1 MCFTTEDKLLYAGA
15 DPAEGEM
22 TMENQYR
29 LDKERYAALARRA
42 AAEGVVLLRNEEY
55 ALPLKAGQS
64 VAVFGR
70 IQFDYYRSGTGSG
83 GMVNAPYTV
92 GILDAL
98 KEEELVL
105 DTELEETYRN
115 WIVDHPYDQGQGW
128 AQEPW
133 NQEEMPL
140 AEDIVR
146 AAAGRAGDL
155 DGSSTAIVV
164 IGRTAG
170 EDRDAKA
177 EKGSYFL
184 TDLEEDMLARVC
196 AAFDKVAVLL
206 NIGSVMDMEW
216 VERYAPQAV
225 LCVWQGGMEGGHGA
239 ADVLM
244 GRVNPCGKL
253 PDTIAHSID
262 DYPSTRNFGGD
273 TTDNYEEDIYVGYR
287 YFETFAKDKV
297 LYSFGFGLSYTAF
310 STEDISVERVSAER
324 LSAEQEKGCSRI
336 RVSLTVRNAGETA
349 GREVVQ
355 VYVRP
360 PQGKLGKPLRS
371 LAAFAKT
378 DVLEPGGTQEIE
390 LMIPDHTLA
399 SYDDSGATGHR
410 SCWVMEPGK
419 YEFYVGGD
427 VRSASLVG
435 WIDIDELKV
444 IERCQEA
451 AAPEKAF
458 RRMKPAD
465 AEKGLTLTWEEVP
478 VRSGPMR
485 EHICCEYREIPY
497 TGDQGIRLGDVYDG
511 KADLETFI
519 AQISDEG
526 LCCLVKGEGMSSP
539 KVTPGTA
546 AAFGG
551 LTEELREL
559 GIPCGCCA
567 DGPSG
572 IRMDCG
578 APAFSLPGGVCL
590 ASTFDEEL
598 LEELYAMEGL
608 ELRQNRIDLL
618 LGPGMNIHR
627 NPLNG
632 RNFEYFSEDP
642 LLTGK
647 MASAQ
652 LRGMSRY
659 GTTGVLKHFAANNQ
673 EHNRRKYNSVVSERA
688 LREIYLR
695 GFEIAVKEG
704 GARAVMTTY
713 GAVNGIWTAGN
724 YDLNTK
730 ILRDEWGFDGLVMT
744 DWWAEMNDEGQE
756 PSIQNLAAMVRS
768 QNDIFMVVPDT
779 EKHMGNLK
787 ERLEAGTLTRAEL
800 QRSAVNILDALL
812 KAPAMERI
820 LERISD
826 EEQEAYGML
835 SEEERVD
842 FDMPL
847 HIVEDELVLPVGG
860 LCTDRGHS
868 EVFALDVRVPGNY
881 RLNMK
886 VSADGGE
893 LAQVPVSVFL
903 NGTLAGTITI
913 NGTGGEWI
921 EVRQDLGY
929 IVFPNVYM
937 RLYFAQSGM
946 RIDSV
951 RIQRDM
957 TTLGKE

>member
-1 MCFTTEDKLLYAGA
+1 
-15 DPAEGEM
+15 
-22 TMENQYR
+22 MENHYR

-42 AAEGVVLLRNEEY
+42 AAEGVVLLRNEDH

-105 DTELEETYRN
+105 DMELEESYRN

-140 AEDIVR
+140 TEEMVR
-146 AAAGRAGDL
+146 TAAGRTGEL

-184 TDLEEDMLARVC
+184 TELEEDMLAKVC

-297 LYSFGFGLSYTAF
+297 LYPFGFGLSYTKF
-310 STEDISVERVSAER
+310 SIENISVERG
-324 LSAEQEKGCSRI
+324 SAEQEEDCSRI
-336 RVSLTVRNAGETA
+336 KVSLTVRNAGDTA

-390 LMIPDHTLA
+390 LMIPDHTFA

-410 SCWVMEPGK
+410 SCWVVEPGK

-427 VRSASLVG
+427 VRSASLAG

-478 VRSGPMR
+478 VRSGPVR

-608 ELRQNRIDLL
+608 ELRQNRIDML

-688 LREIYLR
+688 LREIYLK

-724 YDLNTK
+724 YDLNTR

-744 DWWAEMNDEGQE
+744 DWWAEMNDEGEE
-756 PSIQNLAAMVRS
+756 PSIQNLAAMVRA

-787 ERLEAGTLTRAEL
+787 ESLQAGILGRAAL
-800 QRSAVNILDALL
+800 QRSVANILGALL

-826 EEQEAYGML
+826 EEKEAYELLG
-835 SEEERVD
+835 EEERVD
-842 FDMPL
+842 FDMPR
-847 HIVEDELVLPVGG
+847 HTVEDKLVLPGG
-860 LCTDRGHS
+860 DLCTDRGHS
-868 EVFALDVRVPGNY
+868 EVFALDVRAPGNY
-881 RLNMK
+881 GLIMK

-903 NGTLAGTITI
+903 NGTIAGTITI

-929 IVFPNVYM
+929 IAFPNVYM

>member
-1 MCFTTEDKLLYAGA
+1 MCFTTEDKFLYAGA

-29 LDKERYAALARRA
+29 LDKKRYAALARRA
-42 AAEGVVLLRNEEY
+42 AAEGAVLLRNEEHT
-55 ALPLKAGQS
+55 LPLK
-64 VAVFGR
+64 
-70 IQFDYYRSGTGSG
+70 
-83 GMVNAPYTV
+83 
-92 GILDAL
+92 
-98 KEEELVL
+98 
-105 DTELEETYRN
+105 
-115 WIVDHPYDQGQGW
+115 
-128 AQEPW
+128 
-133 NQEEMPL
+133 
-140 AEDIVR
+140 
-146 AAAGRAGDL
+146 AGRAGDL
-155 DGSSTAIVV
+155 DGFSTAIVV

-184 TDLEEDMLARVC
+184 TDTEEDMLAKVC
-196 AAFDKVAVLL
+196 AAFEKVAVLL

-297 LYSFGFGLSYTAF
+297 LYPFGFGLSYTKF
-310 STEDISVERVSAER
+310 SIENISVERG
-324 LSAEQEKGCSRI
+324 SAEQEEDCSRI
-336 RVSLTVRNAGETA
+336 KVSLTVRNTGDTA

-355 VYVRP
+355 VYLRP

-378 DVLEPGGTQEIE
+378 NVLEPGGTQEIE

-427 VRSASLVG
+427 VRSASLAG

-497 TGDQGIRLGDVYDG
+497 TGDQGIRIGDVYDG

-688 LREIYLR
+688 LREIYLK

-756 PSIQNLAAMVRS
+756 PSIQNLAAMVRA

-800 QRSAVNILDALL
+800 QRSVANILGALL

-826 EEQEAYGML
+826 EEQEAYEML

-847 HIVEDELVLPVGG
+847 HIVEDELVLPGGG

-903 NGTLAGTITI
+903 NGTIAGTITI

>member
-1 MCFTTEDKLLYAGA
+1 
-15 DPAEGEM
+15 
-22 TMENQYR
+22 MENHYR

-42 AAEGVVLLRNEEY
+42 AAEGVVLLRNEDH

-105 DTELEETYRN
+105 DMELEESYRN

-140 AEDIVR
+140 TEEMVR
-146 AAAGRAGDL
+146 TAAGRTGEL

-184 TDLEEDMLARVC
+184 TELEEDMLAKVC

-297 LYSFGFGLSYTAF
+297 LYPFGFGLSYTKF
-310 STEDISVERVSAER
+310 SIENISVERG
-324 LSAEQEKGCSRI
+324 SAEQEEDCSRI
-336 RVSLTVRNAGETA
+336 KVSLTVRNAGDTA

-390 LMIPDHTLA
+390 LMIPDHTFA

-410 SCWVMEPGK
+410 SCWVVEPGK

-427 VRSASLVG
+427 VRSASLAG
-435 WIDIDELKV
+435 GIDIDELKI

-478 VRSGPMR
+478 VRSGPVR

-608 ELRQNRIDLL
+608 ELRQNRIDML

-688 LREIYLR
+688 LREIYLK

-724 YDLNTK
+724 YDLNTR

-744 DWWAEMNDEGQE
+744 DWWAEMNDEGEE
-756 PSIQNLAAMVRS
+756 PSIQNLAAMVRA

-787 ERLEAGTLTRAEL
+787 ESLQAGILGRAAL
-800 QRSAVNILDALL
+800 QRSVANILGALL

-826 EEQEAYGML
+826 EEKEAYELLG
-835 SEEERVD
+835 EEERVD
-842 FDMPL
+842 FDMPR
-847 HIVEDELVLPVGG
+847 HTVEDKLVLPGG
-860 LCTDRGHS
+860 DLCTDRGHS
-868 EVFALDVRVPGNY
+868 EVFALDVRAPGNY
-881 RLNMK
+881 GLIMK

-903 NGTLAGTITI
+903 NGTIAGTITI

-929 IVFPNVYM
+929 IAFPNVYM

>member
-1 MCFTTEDKLLYAGA
+1 MCFTTEDKFLYAGA

-22 TMENQYR
+22 TMENHYR

-42 AAEGVVLLRNEEY
+42 AAEGVVLLRNEDH

-98 KEEELVL
+98 KEEDLVL
-105 DTELEETYRN
+105 DTELEESYRT
-115 WIVDHPYDQGQGW
+115 WIADHPYDHGQGW

-140 AEDIVR
+140 TEEIVR

-184 TDLEEDMLARVC
+184 TDTEEDMLAKVC
-196 AAFDKVAVLL
+196 AAFEKVAVLL

-297 LYSFGFGLSYTAF
+297 LYPFGFGLSYTKF
-310 STEDISVERVSAER
+310 SIENISVERG
-324 LSAEQEKGCSRI
+324 SAEQEEDCSRI
-336 RVSLTVRNAGETA
+336 KVSLTVRNTGDTA

-355 VYVRP
+355 VYLRP

-378 DVLEPGGTQEIE
+378 NVLEPGGTQEIE

-427 VRSASLVG
+427 VRSASLAG

-485 EHICCEYREIPY
+485 EHIRCEYREIPY

-598 LEELYAMEGL
+598 LGELYAMEGL

-688 LREIYLR
+688 LREIYLK

-756 PSIQNLAAMVRS
+756 PSIQNLAAMVRA

-847 HIVEDELVLPVGG
+847 HIVEDELVLPGGG

>member
-1 MCFTTEDKLLYAGA
+1 MCFTTEDKFLYAGA

-29 LDKERYAALARRA
+29 LDKKRYAALARRA
-42 AAEGVVLLRNEEY
+42 AAEGAVLLRNEEHT
-55 ALPLKAGQS
+55 LPLK
-64 VAVFGR
+64 
-70 IQFDYYRSGTGSG
+70 
-83 GMVNAPYTV
+83 
-92 GILDAL
+92 
-98 KEEELVL
+98 
-105 DTELEETYRN
+105 
-115 WIVDHPYDQGQGW
+115 
-128 AQEPW
+128 
-133 NQEEMPL
+133 
-140 AEDIVR
+140 
-146 AAAGRAGDL
+146 AGRAGDL
-155 DGSSTAIVV
+155 DGFSTAIVV

-184 TDLEEDMLARVC
+184 TDTEEDMLAKVC
-196 AAFDKVAVLL
+196 AAFEKVAVLL

-297 LYSFGFGLSYTAF
+297 LYPFGFGLSYTKF
-310 STEDISVERVSAER
+310 SIENISVERG
-324 LSAEQEKGCSRI
+324 SAEQEEDCSRI
-336 RVSLTVRNAGETA
+336 KVSLTVRNTGDTA

-355 VYVRP
+355 VYLRP

-378 DVLEPGGTQEIE
+378 NVLEPGGTQEIE

-410 SCWVMEPGK
+410 SCWVVEPGK

-427 VRSASLVG
+427 VRSASLAG

-478 VRSGPMR
+478 VRSGPVR

-688 LREIYLR
+688 LREIYLK

-756 PSIQNLAAMVRS
+756 PSIQNLAAMVRA

-847 HIVEDELVLPVGG
+847 HIVEDELVLPGGG

>member
-1 MCFTTEDKLLYAGA
+1 
-15 DPAEGEM
+15 
-22 TMENQYR
+22 MENMYR
-29 LDKERYAALARRA
+29 LDKQRYAALARRA
-42 AAEGVVLLRNEEY
+42 AAEGAVLLRNEEH

-98 KEEELVL
+98 KEEDLTL
-105 DTELEETYRN
+105 DTELEGIYRA
-115 WIVDHPYDQGQGW
+115 WLSGHPYDHGQGW

-140 AEDIVR
+140 AEETVR
-146 AAAGRAGDL
+146 AAAGRAAASGGPL
-155 DGSSTAIVV
+155 TALVI

-184 TDLEEDMLARVC
+184 TDTEEDMLAKVC
-196 AAFDKVAVLL
+196 TAFEKVVVLL

-225 LCVWQGGMEGGHGA
+225 LCVWQGGMEGGRGA

-253 PDTIAHSID
+253 PDTIARNID

-273 TTDNYEEDIYVGYR
+273 TSDIYEEDIYVGYR

-297 LYSFGFGLSYTAF
+297 LYPFGFGLSYTEFAI
-310 STEDISVERVSAER
+310 EDISVDQGPVESFSEEQA
-324 LSAEQEKGCSRI
+324 SAEQEEDCSRTK
-336 RVSLTVRNAGETA
+336 VSLTVRNTGDFA

-371 LAAFAKT
+371 LAAFTKT
-378 DVLEPGGTQEIE
+378 AVLAPGATQTME
-390 LMIPDHTLA
+390 LVIPDHALA
-399 SYDDSGATGHR
+399 SYDDSGVTGHR
-410 SCWVMEPGK
+410 SCWLLEPGR

-427 VRSASLVG
+427 ARSAALAG
-435 WIDIDELKV
+435 WIDIDELRV
-444 IERCQEA
+444 IGKCQEA
-451 AAPEKAF
+451 AAPEQAF

-465 AEKGLTLTWEEVP
+465 TDAGLVLTWEEVP
-478 VRSGPMR
+478 VRSEPMR
-485 EHICCEYREIPY
+485 EHIRCEYREIPY
-497 TGDQGIRLGDVYDG
+497 TGDMGIRLGDVYDG
-511 KADLETFI
+511 KADMEGFI

-526 LCCLVKGEGMSSP
+526 LCCLVKGEGMCSP

-551 LTEELREL
+551 LTEELRQL
-559 GIPCGCCA
+559 GIPCGCCS

-578 APAFSLPGGVCL
+578 AQAFSLPGGVCL
-590 ASTFDEEL
+590 AATFDEEL

-652 LRGMSRY
+652 LRGMNRY
-659 GTTGVLKHFAANNQ
+659 GTAGVLKHFTANNQ

-688 LREIYLR
+688 LREIYLK

-724 YDLNTK
+724 YDLNTR
-730 ILRDEWGFDGLVMT
+730 ILREEWGFDGLVMT
-744 DWWAEMNDEGQE
+744 DWWAEMNDEGE
-756 PSIQNLAAMVRS
+756 DPSIQNLAAMVRA
-768 QNDIFMVVPDT
+768 QNDIYMVVPDT
-779 EKHMGNLK
+779 ETHMGNLK

-800 QRSAVNILDALL
+800 QRSAANILGALL
-812 KAPAMERI
+812 KVPAMERI
-820 LERISD
+820 LDRISD
-826 EEQEAYGML
+826 EEKEAYELL
-835 SEEERVD
+835 SEEERID
-842 FDMPL
+842 FDMPR
-847 HIVEDELVLPVGG
+847 HTVEGELVLPGG
-860 LCTDRGHS
+860 DLCTDRGHS

-886 VSADGGE
+886 VSADGGK

-921 EVRQDLGY
+921 EVSQDLGD

-946 RIDSV
+946 KIEKLIIR
-951 RIQRDM
+951 
-957 TTLGKE
+957 KEIS

>member
-1 MCFTTEDKLLYAGA
+1 
-15 DPAEGEM
+15 
-22 TMENQYR
+22 MENQYR
-29 LDKERYAALARRA
+29 LDKKRYAALARRA
-42 AAEGVVLLRNEEY
+42 AAEGAVLLRNEEHT
-55 ALPLKAGQS
+55 LPLK
-64 VAVFGR
+64 
-70 IQFDYYRSGTGSG
+70 
-83 GMVNAPYTV
+83 
-92 GILDAL
+92 
-98 KEEELVL
+98 
-105 DTELEETYRN
+105 
-115 WIVDHPYDQGQGW
+115 
-128 AQEPW
+128 
-133 NQEEMPL
+133 
-140 AEDIVR
+140 
-146 AAAGRAGDL
+146 AGRAGDL
-155 DGSSTAIVV
+155 DGFSTAIVV

-184 TDLEEDMLARVC
+184 TDTEEDMLAKVC
-196 AAFDKVAVLL
+196 AAFEKVAVLL

-297 LYSFGFGLSYTAF
+297 LYPFGFGLSYTAF

-324 LSAEQEKGCSRI
+324 VFAEQEKGCSRI

-349 GREVVQ
+349 GREVVH

-378 DVLEPGGTQEIE
+378 DVLEPGETQEME
-390 LMIPDHTLA
+390 LMIPDHRLA
-399 SYDDSGATGHR
+399 SYDDSGATGHK
-410 SCWVMEPGK
+410 SCWVMEPGR

-427 VRSASLVG
+427 ARSASLAG

-485 EHICCEYREIPY
+485 EHIRCEYREIPY

-688 LREIYLR
+688 LREIYLK

-756 PSIQNLAAMVRS
+756 PSIQNLAAMVRA

-847 HIVEDELVLPVGG
+847 HIVEDELVLPGGG

>member
-1 MCFTTEDKLLYAGA
+1 
-15 DPAEGEM
+15 
-22 TMENQYR
+22 MENQYR
-29 LDKERYAALARRA
+29 LNKERYAALARQA
-42 AAEGVVLLRNEEY
+42 AAEGAVLLRNEAH
-55 ALPLKAGQS
+55 ALPLQDGQR

-98 KEEELVL
+98 QEEELAI
-105 DTELEETYRN
+105 DTELEAIYRE
-115 WIVDHPYDQGQGW
+115 WIKDHPYDHGQGW

-140 AEDIVR
+140 TEEMVR
-146 AAAGRAGDL
+146 AAAGRTAGS
-155 DGSSTAIVV
+155 DGFSTAIVV

-170 EDRDAKA
+170 EDRDAQA

-184 TDLEEDMLARVC
+184 TDTEEHMLAEVC
-196 AAFDKVAVLL
+196 AAFEKVVVLL

-253 PDTIAHSID
+253 PDTIARAIE

-273 TTDNYEEDIYVGYR
+273 TADIYEEDLYVGYR

-297 LYSFGFGLSYTAF
+297 LYPFGYGLSYTTFAA
-310 STEDISVERVSAER
+310 EDLSVERDGDRAQSKVY
-324 LSAEQEKGCSRI
+324 
-336 RVSLTVRNAGETA
+336 LTVRNTGNTA
-349 GREVVQ
+349 GKEVVQ
-355 VYVRP
+355 VYVNP
-360 PQGKLGKPLRS
+360 PQGRLGKPLRS

-378 DVLEPGGTQEIE
+378 AVLAPGETQAVTLEV
-390 LMIPDHTLA
+390 PDRALA
-399 SYDDSGATGHR
+399 SYDDSGASGHPH
-410 SCWVMEPGK
+410 CWVMEPGR
-419 YEFYVGGD
+419 YEFYAGND
-427 VRSASLVG
+427 VRSASLAG
-435 WIDIDELKV
+435 RIEIEELKV
-444 IERCQEA
+444 IEKCQEA
-451 AAPEKAF
+451 AAPEKTF
-458 RRMKPAD
+458 QRMRPAD
-465 AEKGLTLTWEEVP
+465 TETAAGRGAEEELPLTWEAVP
-478 VRSGPMR
+478 VRSKPMR
-485 EHICCEYREIPY
+485 EHICCDCREMPY

-511 KADLETFI
+511 KADMGDFI

-551 LTEELREL
+551 LTEELKDL
-559 GIPCGCCA
+559 GIPCGCCS

-578 APAFSLPGGVCL
+578 AQAFSLPGGVCL
-590 ASTFDEEL
+590 AATFNEEL

-618 LGPGMNIHR
+618 LGPGMNLHR

-647 MASAQ
+647 MAAAQ
-652 LRGMSRY
+652 LRGMHRY
-659 GTTGVLKHFAANNQ
+659 GTSGVLKHFAANNQ
-673 EHNRRKYNSVVSERA
+673 EYHRRQYNSILSERA
-688 LREIYLR
+688 LRELYLR

-713 GAVNGIWTAGN
+713 GAVNGVWTAGN
-724 YDLNTK
+724 YDLNTR
-730 ILRDEWGFDGLVMT
+730 ILREEWGFDGLVMT
-744 DWWAEMNDEGQE
+744 DWWAEINDEGEE
-756 PSIQNLAAMVRS
+756 PSIQNLAAMVRA

-779 EKHMGNLK
+779 EKHAGNLR
-787 ERLEAGTLTRAEL
+787 ERLEAGTLTRGEL
-800 QRSAVNILDALL
+800 QRSAANILKMILRT
-812 KAPAMERI
+812 PAMERA
-820 LERISD
+820 LGRISS
-826 EEQEAYGML
+826 EEQEAFEQLG
-835 SEEERVD
+835 EEERVD
-842 FDMPL
+842 FDMPRYA
-847 HIVEDELVLPVGG
+847 VEGELVLPGSQI
-860 LCTDRGHS
+860 CTDRGHS
-868 EVFALDVRVPGNY
+868 QVFALDVRRPGEY
-881 RLNMK
+881 SLLMR
-886 VSADGGE
+886 VSADAGE
-893 LAQVPVSVFL
+893 LAQIPVSVFL
-903 NGTLAGTITI
+903 NGTLAGTVTI
-913 NGTGGEWI
+913 NGTGGAWI
-921 EVRQDLGY
+921 EVSQDLGM
-929 IVFPNVYM
+929 IVFPNVFM

-946 RIDSV
+946 KIE
-951 RIQRDM
+951 
-957 TTLGKE
+957 TLVIRRKSDENKK

>member
-1 MCFTTEDKLLYAGA
+1 
-15 DPAEGEM
+15 
-22 TMENQYR
+22 MENQYR
-29 LDKERYAALARRA
+29 LDKKRYAALARRA
-42 AAEGVVLLRNEEY
+42 AAEGAVLLRNEEHT
-55 ALPLKAGQS
+55 LPLK
-64 VAVFGR
+64 
-70 IQFDYYRSGTGSG
+70 
-83 GMVNAPYTV
+83 
-92 GILDAL
+92 
-98 KEEELVL
+98 
-105 DTELEETYRN
+105 
-115 WIVDHPYDQGQGW
+115 
-128 AQEPW
+128 
-133 NQEEMPL
+133 
-140 AEDIVR
+140 
-146 AAAGRAGDL
+146 AGRAGDL
-155 DGSSTAIVV
+155 DGFSTAIVV

-184 TDLEEDMLARVC
+184 TDTEEDMLAKVC
-196 AAFDKVAVLL
+196 AAFEKVAVLL

-297 LYSFGFGLSYTAF
+297 LYPFGFGLSYTKF
-310 STEDISVERVSAER
+310 SIENISVERG
-324 LSAEQEKGCSRI
+324 SAEQEEDCSRI
-336 RVSLTVRNAGETA
+336 KVSLTVRNTGDTA

-355 VYVRP
+355 VYLRP

-378 DVLEPGGTQEIE
+378 NVLEPGGTQEIE

-427 VRSASLVG
+427 VRSASLAG

-497 TGDQGIRLGDVYDG
+497 TGDQGIRIGDVYDG

-688 LREIYLR
+688 LREIYLK

-756 PSIQNLAAMVRS
+756 PSIQNLAAMVRA

-847 HIVEDELVLPVGG
+847 HIVEDELVLPGGG

>member
-1 MCFTTEDKLLYAGA
+1 MCFTTEDKFLYAGA

-29 LDKERYAALARRA
+29 LDKKRYAALARRA
-42 AAEGVVLLRNEEY
+42 AAEGAVLLRNEEHT
-55 ALPLKAGQS
+55 LPLK
-64 VAVFGR
+64 
-70 IQFDYYRSGTGSG
+70 
-83 GMVNAPYTV
+83 
-92 GILDAL
+92 
-98 KEEELVL
+98 
-105 DTELEETYRN
+105 
-115 WIVDHPYDQGQGW
+115 
-128 AQEPW
+128 
-133 NQEEMPL
+133 
-140 AEDIVR
+140 
-146 AAAGRAGDL
+146 AGRAGDL
-155 DGSSTAIVV
+155 DGFSTAIVV

-184 TDLEEDMLARVC
+184 TDTEEDMLAKVC
-196 AAFDKVAVLL
+196 AAFEKVAVLL

-297 LYSFGFGLSYTAF
+297 LYPFGFGLSYTKF
-310 STEDISVERVSAER
+310 SIENISVERG
-324 LSAEQEKGCSRI
+324 SAEQEEDCSRI
-336 RVSLTVRNAGETA
+336 KVSLTVRNAGDTA

-410 SCWVMEPGK
+410 SCWVVEPGK

-427 VRSASLVG
+427 VRSASLAG
-435 WIDIDELKV
+435 GIDIDELKI

-497 TGDQGIRLGDVYDG
+497 TGDQGIRIGDVYDG

-688 LREIYLR
+688 LREIYLK

-756 PSIQNLAAMVRS
+756 PSIQNLAAMVRA

-847 HIVEDELVLPVGG
+847 HIVEDELVLPGGG

>member
-1 MCFTTEDKLLYAGA
+1 MCFTTEDKFLYAGA

-29 LDKERYAALARRA
+29 LDKKRYAALARRA
-42 AAEGVVLLRNEEY
+42 AAEGAVLLRNEEHT
-55 ALPLKAGQS
+55 LPLK
-64 VAVFGR
+64 
-70 IQFDYYRSGTGSG
+70 
-83 GMVNAPYTV
+83 
-92 GILDAL
+92 
-98 KEEELVL
+98 
-105 DTELEETYRN
+105 
-115 WIVDHPYDQGQGW
+115 
-128 AQEPW
+128 
-133 NQEEMPL
+133 
-140 AEDIVR
+140 
-146 AAAGRAGDL
+146 AGRAGDL
-155 DGSSTAIVV
+155 DGFSTAIVV

-184 TDLEEDMLARVC
+184 TDTEEDMLAKVC
-196 AAFDKVAVLL
+196 AAFEKVAVLL

-297 LYSFGFGLSYTAF
+297 LYPFGFGLSYTKF
-310 STEDISVERVSAER
+310 SIENISVERG
-324 LSAEQEKGCSRI
+324 SAEQEEDCSRI
-336 RVSLTVRNAGETA
+336 KVSLTVRNTGDTA

-355 VYVRP
+355 VYLRP

-378 DVLEPGGTQEIE
+378 NVLEPGGTQEIE

-427 VRSASLVG
+427 VRSASLAG

-497 TGDQGIRLGDVYDG
+497 TGDQGIRIGDVYDG

-688 LREIYLR
+688 LREIYLK

-756 PSIQNLAAMVRS
+756 PSIQNLAAMVRA

-847 HIVEDELVLPVGG
+847 HIVEDELVLPGGG